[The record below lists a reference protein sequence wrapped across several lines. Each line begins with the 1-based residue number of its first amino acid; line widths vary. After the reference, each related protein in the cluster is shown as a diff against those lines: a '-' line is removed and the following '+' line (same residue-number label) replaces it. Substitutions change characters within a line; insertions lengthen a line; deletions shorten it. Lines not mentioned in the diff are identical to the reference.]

1 MASFATGTDQKGI
14 VLQNLI
20 EGGAPAIWADQGV
33 VAQTLDAIVGN
44 IIRFSD
50 DQGLVTLEY
59 LQEPDGDTEH
69 VTMNV
74 SAPLSGAGKITRG
87 DPPDSVAP
95 ITIKYTNGIIDVA
108 AVKR

>member
-69 VTMNV
+69 VLLPAARWALGLPTH
-74 SAPLSGAGKITRG
+74 SHKAICTRHAGMPTLER
-87 DPPDSVAP
+87 
-95 ITIKYTNGIIDVA
+95 T
-108 AVKR
+108 